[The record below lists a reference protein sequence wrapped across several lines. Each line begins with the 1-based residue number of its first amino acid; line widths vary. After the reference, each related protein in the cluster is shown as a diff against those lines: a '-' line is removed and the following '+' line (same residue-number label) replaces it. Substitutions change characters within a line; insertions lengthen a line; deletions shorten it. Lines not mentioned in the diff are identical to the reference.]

1 MAAAAMQSTA
11 AAATA
16 AAATTTVAAA
26 AAAGAAATVTVADRG
41 ARQQRHHWGVSR
53 PLATFALLQA
63 KGSRVVR
70 LPRCV
75 RVFWLNKKK
84 KTPHLYR
91 RVARCQQW
99 GGGGIDRPAA
109 MRPPE
114 RAHGLATPT
123 FSSSLLMPLV
133 NPRPLARTKLASVSL
148 NVPRPAAHSA
158 QRGRVRPALG
168 RDQRAAAAVA
178 KGTRGAAAPRPQAG
192 GRSVVCRHCR
202 RRRCRRRQLTPSP
215 LNVPFSPPQGPA
227 TSGKTVPSRPSSFG

>member
-109 MRPPE
+109 MRPPK

-133 NPRPLARTKLASVSL
+133 RP
-148 NVPRPAAHSA
+148 
-158 QRGRVRPALG
+158 Q
-168 RDQRAAAAVA
+168 
-178 KGTRGAAAPRPQAG
+178 APRPHQA
-192 GRSVVCRHCR
+192 RERLVKR
-202 RRRCRRRQLTPSP
+202 
-215 LNVPFSPPQGPA
+215 A
-227 TSGKTVPSRPSSFG
+227 TSCRAQRPTRTGPPCAWA